1 LSLIARF
8 VDGFVHAVDSRI
20 GTPLLCPVDNFEG
33 AVTAAEFG
41 DSNLSADAMFEGVEV
56 GDNAI
61 VRLGILR
68 FAWVLKRCRSARR
81 TWLSSWDCRVLV
93 F

>member
-1 LSLIARF
+1 MSLVARF

-33 AVTAAEFG
+33 AVTAAEFC
-41 DSNLSADAMFEGVEV
+41 DSNLCADAMFEGVEV
-56 GDNAI
+56 GDHAI

-68 FAWVLKRCRSARR
+68 FARVLMRCRSIRH
-81 TWLSSWDCRVLV
+81 TWLSWWGGGRLES
-93 F
+93 